1 MDPSARDEQD
11 QSQALPKAHRRSLKG
26 VLAPFIRRTIP
37 ADADWGEIREQ
48 AWREAVREPEDL
60 PGPAPE
66 V

>member
-1 MDPSARDEQD
+1 
-11 QSQALPKAHRRSLKG
+11 LPKAHRRSLKG